1 MNQPLHRRQLLIAGG
16 MAIGA
21 WTLCRDLF
29 ADQVATLKESLKAG
43 LKCRRPVEFEFIDK
57 VVAFVEAGKLPQDL
71 VLNTFD
77 WARKQRQDIP
87 FPYFQQALILRAG
100 KIGVSL

>member
-1 MNQPLHRRQLLIAGG
+1 MNQPLHRRQLLFAGG
-16 MAIGA
+16 MAICA
-21 WTLCRDLF
+21 WTLSRDLF

-57 VVAFVEAGKLPQDL
+57 VVAFVEAGKLPKDL